1 MLCNIY
7 TEKNANMYC
16 KWSHKSG
23 NMKGQYKLF
32 ALNIISKYVTSVILL
47 VLPEI
52 STLYGFFDVSFSKIM
67 ILES

>member
-1 MLCNIY
+1 
-7 TEKNANMYC
+7 
-16 KWSHKSG
+16 
-23 NMKGQYKLF
+23 MKVQYKLF

-67 ILES
+67 ILEFLLKC